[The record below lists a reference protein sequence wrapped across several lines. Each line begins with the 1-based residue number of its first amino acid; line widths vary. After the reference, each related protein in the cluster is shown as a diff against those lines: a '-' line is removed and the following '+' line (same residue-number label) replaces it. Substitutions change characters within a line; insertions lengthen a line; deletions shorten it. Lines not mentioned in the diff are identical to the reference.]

1 MDVLSAPTEGAGSDP
16 AAPPRRRGIRLR
28 AAAGDGAWLGLVPFA
43 AYVLVFLG
51 LPLYM
56 VVHGALTT
64 DSGQLTFSNF
74 TTTFNSPAYRTAF
87 KNSVILSVWTSLV
100 GALFGV
106 WLAAA
111 VVAGKPGGMAR
122 RVVSSASG
130 VLAYFAGVPLAFA
143 WVATLGAEGAFTLLL
158 KDMGIDL
165 YAHGFTIS
173 SLLGVGLAYVYF
185 QIPLMVILITPALEG
200 MRPQWREAAQ
210 GLGATKAGYLRHV
223 AIPVLTPAVLGATLI
238 LFGNAF
244 SAYATA
250 LALVGSTINIV
261 PAQIDDAI
269 NGNVLVG
276 ADRLGLALGVEMIAV
291 IVVVMVGYWLAQR
304 RARRWLQ

>member
-1 MDVLSAPTEGAGSDP
+1 MAVFLGGWAG
-16 AAPPRRRGIRLR
+16 IL
-28 AAAGDGAWLGLVPFA
+28 PFA

-56 VVHGALTT
+56 VIHGSLTSGTGGFTLNNFKATFDSPEYKAAFENSLVLAL
-64 DSGQLTFSNF
+64 
-74 TTTFNSPAYRTAF
+74 
-87 KNSVILSVWTSLV
+87 WTSIA
-100 GALFGV
+100 GAIFGV

-111 VVAGKPGGMAR
+111 VIVAKPGGMLR

-130 VLAYFAGVPLAFA
+130 VFAYFAGLPLAFA
-143 WVATLGAEGAFTLLL
+143 FIAALGPLGVGTVLL
-158 KDMGIDL
+158 KDAGVDL
-165 YAHGFTIS
+165 YAQGFKIS
-173 SLLGVGLAYVYF
+173 SIFGVGLAYIYF

-200 MRPQWREAAQ
+200 LRPQWQEAAQ
-210 GLGATKAGYLRHV
+210 SLGATKFAYLRHV
-223 AIPVLTPAVLGATLI
+223 AIPVLAPSVIGATLI

-250 LALVGSTINIV
+250 LALVGSTFAIV

-276 ADRLGLALGVEMIAV
+276 QANIGLALGVEMIGV
-291 IVVVMVGYWLAQR
+291 IVIVMLGYGLVQK

>member
-1 MDVLSAPTEGAGSDP
+1 M
-16 AAPPRRRGIRLR
+16 
-28 AAAGDGAWLGLVPFA
+28 PFG

-56 VVHGALTT
+56 VIHGALTT
-64 DSGQLTFSNF
+64 DAGSLTFANF
-74 TTTFNSPAYRTAF
+74 NATFSSPQYKTAF
-87 KNSVILSVWTSLV
+87 ENSIVLALWTSV
-100 GALFGV
+100 AGAVFGV

-111 VVAGKPGGMAR
+111 VIAAKPGGMLR
-122 RVVSSASG
+122 RIVSSASG

-143 WVATLGAEGAFTLLL
+143 FVAALGNLGVATVLL
-158 KDMGIDL
+158 KDLGINL

-173 SLLGVGLAYVYF
+173 SIFGVGLAYVYF
-185 QIPLMVILITPALEG
+185 QVPLMVILITPALEG
-200 MRPQWREAAQ
+200 LRPQWQEAAQ
-210 GLGATKAGYLRHV
+210 SLGATKLAYLRHV
-223 AIPVLTPAVLGATLI
+223 AVPVLAPSVIGATLI

-250 LALVGSTINIV
+250 LALVGSTLAIV

-276 ADRLGLALGVEMIAV
+276 QDRIGLALGVEMIFV
-291 IVVVMVGYWLAQR
+291 IVIVMVGYGLIQR

>member
-1 MDVLSAPTEGAGSDP
+1 MVAF
-16 AAPPRRRGIRLR
+16 
-28 AAAGDGAWLGLVPFA
+28 LGGWSGVMPFA

-56 VVHGALTT
+56 VIHGSLTT
-64 DSGQLTFSNF
+64 NGGSFTLDNFKATFTSPQYKAAF
-74 TTTFNSPAYRTAF
+74 ENSLVLA
-87 KNSVILSVWTSLV
+87 LWTSIA
-100 GALFGV
+100 GAVFGV

-111 VVAGKPGGMAR
+111 VIAAKPGGILR
-122 RVVSSASG
+122 RIVSSASG
-130 VLAYFAGVPLAFA
+130 VFAYFAGLPLAFA
-143 WVATLGAEGAFTLLL
+143 FIAALGPLGVATVLL
-158 KDMGIDL
+158 KGMGVNL

-173 SLLGVGLAYVYF
+173 SILGVGLAYVYF
-185 QIPLMVILITPALEG
+185 QVPLMVILITPALEG
-200 MRPQWREAAQ
+200 LRPQWQEAAQ
-210 GLGATKAGYLRHV
+210 SLGATKLAYLRHV
-223 AIPVLTPAVLGATLI
+223 AVPVLAPSVIGATLI

-250 LALVGSTINIV
+250 LALVGSTFAIV

-276 ADRLGLALGVEMIAV
+276 QANIGLALGVEMILV
-291 IVVVMVGYWLAQR
+291 IVIVMVGYGLVQR

>member
-1 MDVLSAPTEGAGSDP
+1 MVLGDP
-16 AAPPRRRGIRLR
+16 AAPRRRGIRRR
-28 AAAGDGAWLGLVPFA
+28 ALSLLGGWSGIMPFG

-56 VVHGALTT
+56 VIHGALTT
-64 DSGQLTFSNF
+64 DAGSLTFANF
-74 TTTFNSPAYRTAF
+74 NATFSSPQYKTAF
-87 KNSVILSVWTSLV
+87 ENSIVLALWTSV
-100 GALFGV
+100 AGAVFGV

-111 VVAGKPGGMAR
+111 VIAAKPGGMLR
-122 RVVSSASG
+122 RIVSSASG

-143 WVATLGAEGAFTLLL
+143 FVAALGNLGVATVLL
-158 KDMGIDL
+158 KDLGINL

-173 SLLGVGLAYVYF
+173 SIFGVGLAYVYF
-185 QIPLMVILITPALEG
+185 QVPLMVILITPALEG
-200 MRPQWREAAQ
+200 LRPQWQEAAQ
-210 GLGATKAGYLRHV
+210 SLGATKLAYLRHV
-223 AIPVLTPAVLGATLI
+223 AVPVLAPSVIGATLI

-250 LALVGSTINIV
+250 LALVGSTLAIV

-276 ADRLGLALGVEMIAV
+276 QDRIGLALGVEMIFV
-291 IVVVMVGYWLAQR
+291 IVIVMVGYGLIQR